1 MASRP
6 DSVSPIPFWSL
17 PSEPFGWRRPPSG
30 PKKQSATSACP
41 LYPFRYN
48 LDVPA
53 ENPPRVKPLYW
64 VGSSKKD
71 LLALSEEVVDVFGY
85 ALYLAQIGRKH
96 EDAKPLKGFGSA
108 GVLEVVEDWQ
118 GDTYRAVYTVRFTAA
133 VFVLHVFQKKARKGI
148 ETPKDEIDLI
158 RKRLKAAES
167 AAKEYAP

>member
-1 MASRP
+1 MTA
-6 DSVSPIPFWSL
+6 
-17 PSEPFGWRRPPSG
+17 
-30 PKKQSATSACP
+30 
-41 LYPFRYN
+41 
-48 LDVPA
+48 
-53 ENPPRVKPLYW
+53 VKPLYW

-71 LLALSEEVVDVFGY
+71 IALMPEEVQDIFGY

-108 GVLEVVEDWQ
+108 GVLEVVEDWN

-148 ETPKDEIDLI
+148 ETPKHEIDLI